1 MEREKWE
8 QVKEI
13 FDAALQRA
21 PLERERFLVENCGGD
36 EELRREVQSLLS
48 SFDGANSFLQKPAV
62 GEIADVIESSDKKLE
77 SGKRF
82 GHYQILKLL
91 GAGGMGE
98 VYLAE
103 DTKLDRRV
111 AVKILNED
119 FARHESNL
127 RRFTREAKAASA
139 LNHPN
144 ILVIYEIGASSA
156 AVSGESPEML
166 KASLN
171 SEMAL
176 SYMPFRS

>member
-1 MEREKWE
+1 VEREKWE

-62 GEIADVIESSDKKLE
+62 GEIADVIKSIDKKLE
-77 SGKRF
+77 GGKRF

-111 AVKILNED
+111 AVKFLNEEFSRD
-119 FARHESNL
+119 ADKLN
-127 RRFTREAKAASA
+127 RFIQEAKAASA

-144 ILVIYEIGASSA
+144 ILTV
-156 AVSGESPEML
+156 L
-166 KASLN
+166 L
-171 SEMAL
+171 
-176 SYMPFRS
+176 